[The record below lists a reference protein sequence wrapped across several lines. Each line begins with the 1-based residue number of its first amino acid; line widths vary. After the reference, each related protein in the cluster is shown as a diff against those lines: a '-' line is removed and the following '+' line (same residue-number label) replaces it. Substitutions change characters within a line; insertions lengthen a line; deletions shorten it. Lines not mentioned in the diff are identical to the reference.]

1 MRAQNELL
9 DAIQILIDKSMAD
22 RSTRITGGA
31 VKSASGGLAT
41 VTING
46 YDYSIPYSG
55 TAPTVG
61 STVRVFIPNGNM
73 SDAFIGGGG
82 SGGGSTGTTNYN
94 NLTNK
99 PSINGVILIGNQTN
113 SELGIVNDAS
123 FTYTQTTPVT
133 AWSIKH
139 DLGKY
144 PSVTTMDSAG
154 NQIIGDV
161 TYTDLDNLV
170 VTFTSK
176 IAGKAYLN

>member
-9 DAIQILIDKSMAD
+9 DAIQILIDKAMKD
-22 RSTRITGGA
+22 RATKITGGK
-31 VKSASGGLAT
+31 VKSTSGGLAT

-46 YDYSIPYSG
+46 YDYSIPYGG

-82 SGGGSTGTTNYN
+82 GGGGSSAVNYN

-99 PSINGVILIGNQTN
+99 PTINGVVLQGNKTTAD
-113 SELGIVNDAS
+113 LGIKEYQQFV
-123 FTYTQTTPVT
+123 FTQTTPIETWAIQHDMEKFPAVT
-133 AWSIKH
+133 IVDA
-139 DLGKY
+139 
-144 PSVTTMDSAG
+144 AG
-154 NQIIGDV
+154 NEIIGDV
-161 TYTDLDNLV
+161 AYLDANNV
-170 VTFTSK
+170 TVTFTSK